1 MTSARLASIVGA
13 EGKGELRVNISEIQ
27 RVQQYLRQKFQ
38 LDNLKLSPQKG
49 KDDSVEV
56 YLGDEFIGV
65 LYRDDEDEDISYDF
79 HMSILDIDLP
89 PES

>member
-1 MTSARLASIVGA
+1 
-13 EGKGELRVNISEIQ
+13 VNVSEIQ
-27 RVQQYLRQKFQ
+27 RVQRYLRQKFQ
-38 LDNLKLSPQKG
+38 LDNIKLSPQPG

-65 LYRDDEDEDISYDF
+65 IYRDDEDEDLSYDF

-89 PES
+89 SDS